1 MAEGLV
7 FLDDVE
13 QFVTDRSGD
22 FDRDFSFFHLK
33 FFQFCR
39 LHGVVFL
46 VEFFLEQAGLE
57 ADVGDKFPVVV
68 VHGLLP
74 AGAQGQ
80 QTVNDLPDFGGVFKR
95 SFATGNI
102 FFGSHN
108 LFPLVHEK
116 ENEQVDKIISII
128 FILNLLKD
136 SRISLNTTT

>member
-1 MAEGLV
+1 MKGKNTFTTKEISDLKQLIRMRVNADE
-7 FLDDVE
+7 DD
-13 QFVTDRSGD
+13 QKKIRRIMRSIGFYGSNYGIVD
-22 FDRDFSFFHLK
+22 CQVSD
-33 FFQFCR
+33 
-39 LHGVVFL
+39 
-46 VEFFLEQAGLE
+46 LE

-116 ENEQVDKIISII
+116 RMNKSI
-128 FILNLLKD
+128 K
-136 SRISLNTTT
+136 

>member
-1 MAEGLV
+1 MKGKNTFTTKEISDLKQLIRMRVNADE
-7 FLDDVE
+7 DD
-13 QFVTDRSGD
+13 QKKIRRIMRSIGFYGSNYGIVD
-22 FDRDFSFFHLK
+22 CQVSD
-33 FFQFCR
+33 
-39 LHGVVFL
+39 
-46 VEFFLEQAGLE
+46 LE

-108 LFPLVHEK
+108 LFSLVHEK
-116 ENEQVDKIISII
+116 RMNKSI
-128 FILNLLKD
+128 K
-136 SRISLNTTT
+136 

>member
-1 MAEGLV
+1 MKGKNTFTTKEISDLKQLIRMRVNADE
-7 FLDDVE
+7 DD
-13 QFVTDRSGD
+13 QKKIRRIMRSIGFYGSNYGIVD
-22 FDRDFSFFHLK
+22 CQVSD
-33 FFQFCR
+33 
-39 LHGVVFL
+39 
-46 VEFFLEQAGLE
+46 LE

-80 QTVNDLPDFGGVFKR
+80 QTVHDLPDFGGVFKR

-116 ENEQVDKIISII
+116 RMNTSI
-128 FILNLLKD
+128 K
-136 SRISLNTTT
+136 

>member
-1 MAEGLV
+1 MKGKNTFTAKEISDLKQLIRMRV
-7 FLDDVE
+7 NADEDDQKRIRRVM
-13 QFVTDRSGD
+13 RSIGFYGSNYGIVD
-22 FDRDFSFFHLK
+22 CQVSD
-33 FFQFCR
+33 
-39 LHGVVFL
+39 
-46 VEFFLEQAGLE
+46 LE

-116 ENEQVDKIISII
+116 RMNKSI
-128 FILNLLKD
+128 K
-136 SRISLNTTT
+136 

>member
-1 MAEGLV
+1 MKGKNTFTAKEISDLKQLIRMRV
-7 FLDDVE
+7 NADEDD
-13 QFVTDRSGD
+13 QKKIRRIMRSIGFYGSNYGIVD
-22 FDRDFSFFHLK
+22 CQVSD
-33 FFQFCR
+33 
-39 LHGVVFL
+39 
-46 VEFFLEQAGLE
+46 LE

-116 ENEQVDKIISII
+116 RMNKSI
-128 FILNLLKD
+128 K
-136 SRISLNTTT
+136 